1 MAIYPLNLRKGMNL
15 NMDYLIVLE
24 RTILFYIIITVLYRF
39 MGKREVG
46 QLGIVDLIV
55 SILIAELAAI
65 SIDNRTESIFLS
77 IIPIVV
83 LVLIQMGMAYYSLK
97 NQKVRDA
104 FDGTP
109 SVMINRGKINFKE
122 MVRQRYNID
131 DLLTQLREQHIK
143 SIEEV
148 DYAIL
153 ETSGK
158 LSVFKKKDNH
168 FGDYPLPLILDGK
181 IQEDTLKQIQKT
193 EKWLQRTLTEEK
205 VNIEDIFYAFYQEK
219 NIFIIKKEDLEK

>member
-1 MAIYPLNLRKGMNL
+1 
-15 NMDYLIVLE
+15 MDYLIVLE

-122 MVRQRYNID
+122 MVKQRYNID

-158 LSVFKKKDNH
+158 LSVFKKKDNR

-193 EKWLQRTLTEEK
+193 EKWLQKTLTEEK
-205 VNIEDIFYAFYQEK
+205 VNIEEIFYAFYQEK